1 MTIQLFQGLR
11 GVRQADLPTEILAGV
26 TLAALMIPLNIGYA
40 QVAGLPATVGLY
52 SAILPMVAFAI
63 FCTSRQVVASPD
75 AAIAALLGSTLVGL
89 AAPDDPRYIQLAY
102 AVALLCAIIF
112 FLFSFFKLGFLANFL
127 SKAVL
132 AGFITGLGIEVLTS
146 QVKKIMGISVEV
158 DEWFWFE
165 GWFREVFQIISKVG
179 EANLYTV
186 AIGVGSIVIIR
197 LLKRFAPRIP
207 GALVALVMMTV
218 LVAALQLEQKGVKVL
233 GQIPAGLPTLTIP
246 QVTLGDFGKLLP
258 AALALCG
265 ITLAE
270 GLLLGRSYAQKR
282 GYSIDSDQEMFAF
295 GASNLASGLTGG
307 FAVGSSASRT
317 AAMDSNGSRSQIPSL
332 VGAIVVALVLLF
344 FTNQLAMLPNAAL
357 AGIVANAVLGLI
369 EVDELKQLYRL
380 RRSEFWIAIAC
391 LLSVLVLGPLKAVAI
406 AFLLSMI
413 DLLARASKPP
423 TAVLAGV
430 PGKDRFVAA
439 TRYPEAAP
447 TPGLLIYRF
456 SAPLI
461 FANAEFFKQQIA
473 DLVET
478 TAPPVQW
485 FVLDAEAITD
495 IDVTGAEALEQAIES
510 LEHHRVAFA
519 MTRVSQP
526 VQQLLSTYALMPHP
540 IGRED
545 IYDTNRQVTQAFL
558 QRPLAPEVL

>member
-317 AAMDSNGSRSQIPSL
+317 AAMDSNGARSQIPSL
-332 VGAIVVALVLLF
+332 VGAIVVSNCKF
-344 FTNQLAMLPNAAL
+344 EN
-357 AGIVANAVLGLI
+357 
-369 EVDELKQLYRL
+369 
-380 RRSEFWIAIAC
+380 S
-391 LLSVLVLGPLKAVAI
+391 
-406 AFLLSMI
+406 
-413 DLLARASKPP
+413 
-423 TAVLAGV
+423 
-430 PGKDRFVAA
+430 
-439 TRYPEAAP
+439 
-447 TPGLLIYRF
+447 
-456 SAPLI
+456 
-461 FANAEFFKQQIA
+461 
-473 DLVET
+473 
-478 TAPPVQW
+478 
-485 FVLDAEAITD
+485 
-495 IDVTGAEALEQAIES
+495 
-510 LEHHRVAFA
+510 
-519 MTRVSQP
+519 
-526 VQQLLSTYALMPHP
+526 
-540 IGRED
+540 
-545 IYDTNRQVTQAFL
+545 
-558 QRPLAPEVL
+558 

>member
-317 AAMDSNGSRSQIPSL
+317 AAMDSNGARSQIPSL

-430 PGKDRFVAA
+430 PGKDRFVTA

-478 TAPPVQW
+478 TTPPVQW

>member
-317 AAMDSNGSRSQIPSL
+317 AAMDSNGARSQIPSL

-391 LLSVLVLGPLKAVAI
+391 LLSVLGLGPLKAVAI

>member
-430 PGKDRFVAA
+430 PGKDRFVTA

-461 FANAEFFKQQIA
+461 FANAEFFKEQIA

-478 TAPPVQW
+478 TTPPVQW

>member
-207 GALVALVMMTV
+207 GALVALVIMTV

-430 PGKDRFVAA
+430 PGKDRFVTA

-478 TAPPVQW
+478 TTPPVQW

>member
-1 MTIQLFQGLR
+1 M
-11 GVRQADLPTEILAGV
+11 
-26 TLAALMIPLNIGYA
+26 
-40 QVAGLPATVGLY
+40 
-52 SAILPMVAFAI
+52 
-63 FCTSRQVVASPD
+63 
-75 AAIAALLGSTLVGL
+75 
-89 AAPDDPRYIQLAY
+89 
-102 AVALLCAIIF
+102 
-112 FLFSFFKLGFLANFL
+112 
-127 SKAVL
+127 
-132 AGFITGLGIEVLTS
+132 
-146 QVKKIMGISVEV
+146 
-158 DEWFWFE
+158 
-165 GWFREVFQIISKVG
+165 
-179 EANLYTV
+179 
-186 AIGVGSIVIIR
+186 
-197 LLKRFAPRIP
+197 
-207 GALVALVMMTV
+207 
-218 LVAALQLEQKGVKVL
+218 
-233 GQIPAGLPTLTIP
+233 
-246 QVTLGDFGKLLP
+246 
-258 AALALCG
+258 
-265 ITLAE
+265 
-270 GLLLGRSYAQKR
+270 
-282 GYSIDSDQEMFAF
+282 
-295 GASNLASGLTGG
+295 
-307 FAVGSSASRT
+307 
-317 AAMDSNGSRSQIPSL
+317 
-332 VGAIVVALVLLF
+332 ALVLLF

-461 FANAEFFKQQIA
+461 FANAEFFKEQIA

-478 TAPPVQW
+478 TTPPVQW

-495 IDVTGAEALEQAIES
+495 IDLTGAEALEQAIES

>member
-317 AAMDSNGSRSQIPSL
+317 AAMDSNGARSQIPSL

-430 PGKDRFVAA
+430 PGKDRFVTA

-461 FANAEFFKQQIA
+461 FANAEFFKEQIA

-478 TAPPVQW
+478 TTPPVQW

>member
-1 MTIQLFQGLR
+1 
-11 GVRQADLPTEILAGV
+11 LAGV

-146 QVKKIMGISVEV
+146 QVKKIMGISVEI

-317 AAMDSNGSRSQIPSL
+317 AAMDSNGARSQIPSL

-461 FANAEFFKQQIA
+461 FANAEFFKEQIA

-478 TAPPVQW
+478 TTPPVQW

>member
-282 GYSIDSDQEMFAF
+282 GYPIDPDQEMFAF

-478 TAPPVQW
+478 TTPPVQW

>member
-317 AAMDSNGSRSQIPSL
+317 AAMDSNGARSQIPSL

-391 LLSVLVLGPLKAVAI
+391 LLSFLVLGPLKAVAI

-461 FANAEFFKQQIA
+461 FANAEFFKEQIA

-478 TAPPVQW
+478 TTPPVQW

>member
-461 FANAEFFKQQIA
+461 FANAEFFKEQIA

-478 TAPPVQW
+478 TTPPVQW